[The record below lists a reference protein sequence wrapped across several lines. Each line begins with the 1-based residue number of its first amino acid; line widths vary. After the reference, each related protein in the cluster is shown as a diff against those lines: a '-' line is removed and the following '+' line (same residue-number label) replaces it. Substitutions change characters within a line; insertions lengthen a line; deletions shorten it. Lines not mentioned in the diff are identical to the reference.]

1 MAKQDS
7 DAPSADLVLESGG
20 RQGSAWSVGCVGWP
34 RTATVSSGL
43 PAPPPAAVVGLVI
56 AAEMPPQRLHRWSTQ
71 GNDRS

>member
-7 DAPSADLVLESGG
+7 DTPSADLVLESGG

-43 PAPPPAAVVGLVI
+43 PALPPAPVVDSVRRRDAAAAAPPLVHLR
-56 AAEMPPQRLHRWSTQ
+56 Q
-71 GNDRS
+71 